1 MYSAEADT
9 KVQTWQATK
18 VQTWSTTKEL
28 TWATMHDM
36 GATII
41 QGVLKVPHTF
51 VFVISFKFLRQQKKN
66 WCQIEEEGR
75 EIVWV
80 HIKNTIFQQN

>member
-18 VQTWSTTKEL
+18 VQTWATTKEL

-51 VFVISFKFLRQQKKN
+51 VL
-66 WCQIEEEGR
+66 
-75 EIVWV
+75 
-80 HIKNTIFQQN
+80 